1 MVTTVGNQPVAT
13 PRAALR
19 NGQIIIGFFALGIV
33 LFLGVAAI
41 LVISAA
47 APPPVP
53 GMPVPG
59 MSGSGSGAATSS
71 PGFMGISPPVFAG
84 ALSVLIV
91 AAMGIGV
98 VTRLTMIARAKGVW
112 ANRTDDEQAINTI
125 SGLHLQASILRAV
138 PVEGLGLLA
147 AAVFFLDG
155 SWLMLGPGLLSVLLL
170 IVGMPTRT
178 QMASFI
184 EAATGGTPAADA
196 SLRP

>member
-1 MVTTVGNQPVAT
+1 
-13 PRAALR
+13 
-19 NGQIIIGFFALGIV
+19 
-33 LFLGVAAI
+33 
-41 LVISAA
+41 
-47 APPPVP
+47 
-53 GMPVPG
+53 
-59 MSGSGSGAATSS
+59 
-71 PGFMGISPPVFAG
+71 MGISPPVFAG

-98 VTRLTMIARAKGVW
+98 LTRLTMIARAKGVW